1 MKKKI
6 LTVVGTRPN
15 FIKITQFEKAFAQY
29 SDVFEYKLL
38 HTGQHFDENMSK
50 IFFDQLNISAPD
62 FYLDINRAESIDQLF
77 SQLIMKLS
85 DTFRSFKPD
94 LVIVVGDVNS
104 TFAAAFA
111 ANLCKIKVAH
121 IESGLRSR
129 DREMPEEI
137 NRLLTDVLA
146 DILFVTEESGISN
159 IGKEGKAYKEVF
171 FVGNT
176 MIDTLVAF
184 QDEISAS
191 EVLKHIKMKHE
202 NFVLMT
208 MHRPSNV
215 DNIKSLSSI
224 IKIIN
229 ELTKRYD
236 VIFPIH
242 PRTKNNFEKFQLLG
256 ELENIDNLNLLPPI
270 GYLDF
275 QHLIKEASYIITDS
289 GGIQEE
295 ASFRKVPCLTLRE
308 NTERPITTKIGSNM
322 LVELSSKAVLEG
334 IRHMEQKETFEAFEI
349 PPLWDGQSSRRIAK
363 HLYQLNKEGR
373 L

>member
-15 FIKITQFEKAFAQY
+15 FIKITQFEKAFSPYAETI
-29 SDVFEYKLL
+29 EYKLL

-50 IFFDQLNISAPD
+50 IFFDQLKISAPD
-62 FYLDINRAESIDQLF
+62 FYLNINRAESIEELF
-77 SQLIMKLS
+77 SALITKLAE
-85 DTFRSFKPD
+85 TFRAYKPD
-94 LVIVVGDVNS
+94 LVVVVGDVNS

-121 IESGLRSR
+121 IESGLRSN

-137 NRLLTDVLA
+137 NRLLTDVIA

-159 IGKEGKAYKEVF
+159 IGKEGKSYKDVF

-184 QDEISAS
+184 ENDISNS
-191 EVLKHIKMKHE
+191 KVLDQIAR
-202 NFVLMT
+202 NFDQYVLMT

-215 DNIKSLSSI
+215 DNTRSLQSI
-224 IKIIN
+224 IDIIS
-229 ELTKRYD
+229 ELTTSYD
-236 VIFPIH
+236 VILPIH
-242 PRTKNNFEKFQLLG
+242 PRTKNNFEKFKLYDKLSS
-256 ELENIDNLNLLPPI
+256 IANLHLLPPI

-275 QHLIKEASYIITDS
+275 QKLIKHAALIVTDS

-308 NTERPITTKIGSNM
+308 NTERPITTKIGSNI
-322 LVELSSKAVLEG
+322 LVELTTDAVLKG
-334 IRHMEQKETFEAFEI
+334 IKYMESPETLSGFEI
-349 PPLWDGQSSRRIAK
+349 PPLWDGKSSQRIAK
-363 HLYQLNKEGR
+363 HLYNLIQEGR
-373 L
+373 I